1 MDEEK
6 TPVEVDEPKPDLVR
20 RRMPARTKVLLGLLG
35 LMCVMF
41 GVNAAH
47 VYALENELRVIARE
61 KAQEE
66 HDRADR
72 FGVPI
77 DTAYIVTAT
86 KEYLIYGDVQGK
98 IEVFVKKE
106 GREDRIV
113 GMDYFMARD
122 DGDWT
127 LLDSSACTDEMCQRR
142 GTKAFA
148 AN

>member
-1 MDEEK
+1 MVEET
-6 TPVEVDEPKPDLVR
+6 TPVEVEMPNADSVR
-20 RRMPARTKVLLGLLG
+20 RRMPARTKVLLGLLA
-35 LMCVMF
+35 LMSVTF

-47 VYALENELRVIARE
+47 VYTLENELRVIARE
-61 KAQEE
+61 KVQEE

-77 DTAYIVTAT
+77 ETAYIVTAT

-122 DGDWT
+122 QGDWT
-127 LLDSSACTDEMCQRR
+127 VLDSSACTDETCQRR